1 MNEAGAV
8 GAAMQGLDAAI
19 ASARGISGA
28 ALQRSPLSTALAPRG
43 RQVAER
49 HGYLIY
55 VAAERVPNAMYR
67 AWAEIMKDG
76 KRVERSGLVGPRF
89 TDAEAAEHY
98 AFEWAAQWIDRECAM
113 QAAAYAAPQ
122 VRAPQA
128 YGAPMHTQMHKP
140 VYTSDVSAAHSPYTA
155 PPARPMAAGMR
166 HVPESVA
173 AHHGA
178 PLHGPLNAFRGPL
191 RRYTSEPA
199 AAAVGSAVNGG
210 MTSANASANAASG
223 AVAAP
228 GAATA
233 TPANPAAA
241 DRAER
246 YPSYTELISHAG

>member
-1 MNEAGAV
+1 
-8 GAAMQGLDAAI
+8 
-19 ASARGISGA
+19 ISGA

-122 VRAPQA
+122 VR
-128 YGAPMHTQMHKP
+128 HRKR
-140 VYTSDVSAAHSPYTA
+140 TA
-155 PPARPMAAGMR
+155 
-166 HVPESVA
+166 
-173 AHHGA
+173 
-178 PLHGPLNAFRGPL
+178 
-191 RRYTSEPA
+191 RRCM
-199 AAAVGSAVNGG
+199 G
-210 MTSANASANAASG
+210 
-223 AVAAP
+223 
-228 GAATA
+228 
-233 TPANPAAA
+233 
-241 DRAER
+241 
-246 YPSYTELISHAG
+246 